1 MASLDDRVLELLGAA
16 AGAEREADPALVRIA
31 HELDRRG
38 FYHLGLVP
46 ASDGVDVRAA
56 ALRLA
61 FARACAS
68 GALTAV
74 VDARGAWTDVVTPE
88 AGDGPLAAATLGAN
102 VLLVTRRTPAGPSPA
117 AALRAFLDGGRHG
130 AGRLVVDLTGFDG
143 SGEHL
148 EAASLLDAVSVVAR
162 AGRTTLAELD
172 RRMAEVGAARN
183 AGVLLLE

>member
-1 MASLDDRVLELLGAA
+1 MSSLDEQVRELLG
-16 AGAEREADPALVRIA
+16 GAPGAPWEPDPALVRTA

-61 FARACAS
+61 FARARAC

-74 VDARGAWTDVVTPE
+74 VDVRGGWADAVAPE

-102 VLLVTRRTPAGPSPA
+102 VLLVTRRAPAGRSPA
-117 AALRAFLDGGRHG
+117 ADLRAFLGGGRHG

-148 EAASLLDAVSVVAR
+148 EAASLLDAVAVVAR